1 MPREAFV
8 ELSQRVEQYRAI
20 EEYRRRPLLV
30 YATSTRPNVPA
41 QMAGD
46 AVREFI
52 DQIEAVP
59 LDAKTVDILI
69 HSTGGDALT
78 AWKLMSILRERF
90 DGVSVLVPF
99 MAFSAATLFALGADE
114 IVMHPHSSL
123 GPIDPQI
130 VIPQPGGNPRQFA
143 YEDVGAFLR
152 FLQSDVKVTEQ
163 IHLSPVVEK
172 LFSVVDPV
180 HVGAAKRA
188 SELSSSVGERLL
200 LLHMSSSEEKPKAR
214 QIAEN
219 LNKSFF
225 AHGDAVS
232 RTRAKELQ
240 LKIADDDVD
249 LSRMLWDAFLGLEG
263 YMELRRPFHPLQHYL
278 ADPNGEAA
286 LRPTAP
292 VVVPPNA
299 PPQVAQAIW
308 SGVAN
313 LALQNAAAHSAVE
326 VQYSIVN
333 ALVESTRVAS
343 EFRTNGKLIAYR
355 NANGEVQL
363 SATDTK
369 SGWTPLPVPARAE
382 RAT

>member
-1 MPREAFV
+1 MD
-8 ELSQRVEQYRAI
+8 LIQRRDNYTAI
-20 EEYRRRPLLV
+20 EKYRQRPLIV

-41 QMAGD
+41 AMAGD

-52 DQIEAVP
+52 DQIDAVP
-59 LDAKTVDILI
+59 KDERKVDVLL

-90 DGVSVLVPF
+90 DEVAVLVPF

-114 IVMHPHSSL
+114 IHMHPHASL

-130 VIPQPGGNPRQFA
+130 LIQQPGGPPRQFA

-152 FLQSDVKVTEQ
+152 FLASDVKVTEQ
-163 IHLSPVVEK
+163 LHVSAIIEK

-200 LLHMSSSEEKPKAR
+200 LMHMSEGQDRAKAR

-232 RTRAKELQ
+232 RKRARELE
-240 LKIADDDVD
+240 LNIAEDDAE
-249 LSRMLWDAFLGLEG
+249 LAELLWSAYLGLES
-263 YMELRRPFHPLQHYL
+263 YMEFRKPFHPLQHYL
-278 ADPNGEAA
+278 ADPDGTAA
-286 LRPTAP
+286 LRPSAP
-292 VVVPPNA
+292 VVLPPNT
-299 PPQVAQAIW
+299 PPPVAQGLW
-308 SGVAN
+308 NGVAN
-313 LALQNAAAHSAVE
+313 QALQNLAGRNAVE
-326 VQYSIVN
+326 VGYSLVN
-333 ALVESTRVAS
+333 AVVESVRTAS
-343 EFRTNGKLIAYR
+343 EYRTDGKLIAFR
-355 NANGEVQL
+355 NMNGEVQL
-363 SATDTK
+363 SATDTESCWK
-369 SGWTPLPVPARAE
+369 RVALPERPGQPAQAV
-382 RAT
+382 A

>member
-1 MPREAFV
+1 MVDLIRRRDNY
-8 ELSQRVEQYRAI
+8 RVI
-20 EEYRRRPLLV
+20 EEYRQRPLIV

-41 QMAGD
+41 AMAAD

-52 DQIEAVP
+52 DQIDAVP
-59 LDAKTVDILI
+59 KDGRKVDVLL

-90 DGVSVLVPF
+90 DEVAVLVPF

-114 IVMHPHSSL
+114 IHMHPHASL

-130 VIPQPGGNPRQFA
+130 LIQQPGGPPRQFA

-152 FLQSDVKVTEQ
+152 FLASDVKVTEQ
-163 IHLSPVVEK
+163 LHVSAIIEK

-200 LLHMSSSEEKPKAR
+200 LMHMSEGQDRAKAR

-232 RTRAKELQ
+232 RKRAKELE
-240 LKIADDDVD
+240 LNIGADDAE
-249 LSRMLWDAFLGLEG
+249 LAGLLWSAYLGLES
-263 YMELRRPFHPLQHYL
+263 YMEFRKPFHPLQHYL
-278 ADPNGEAA
+278 ADPDGAAA
-286 LRPTAP
+286 LRPSAP
-292 VVVPPNA
+292 VVLPQNTPP
-299 PPQVAQAIW
+299 PVAQGVW
-308 SGVAN
+308 NGVAN
-313 LALQNAAAHSAVE
+313 QALQNLAGRNAVE
-326 VQYSIVN
+326 VEYSLVN
-333 ALVESTRVAS
+333 AVVESVRTAS
-343 EFRTNGKLIAYR
+343 EFRTNGKLIAFR
-355 NANGEVQL
+355 NMNGEVQL
-363 SATDTK
+363 SATDTESCWK
-369 SGWTPLPVPARAE
+369 QVAGQPAVAV
-382 RAT
+382 A

>member
-1 MPREAFV
+1 MDLTHRRA
-8 ELSQRVEQYRAI
+8 LYRAI
-20 EEYRRRPLLV
+20 EEYRGRPLVV

-46 AVREFI
+46 SVREFI
-52 DQIEAVP
+52 DQIDAVP
-59 LDAKTVDILI
+59 LGERKVDILV

-114 IVMHPHSSL
+114 IVMHPHASL

-152 FLQSDVKVTEQ
+152 FLQTDVKVTEQ
-163 IHLSPVVEK
+163 VHISPVIEK
-172 LFSVVDPV
+172 LFSVVDPI

-200 LLHMSSSEEKPKAR
+200 LMHMSSSEEKPKAR

-219 LNKSFF
+219 LNKTFF

-232 RTRAKELQ
+232 RKRAKELQ
-240 LKIADDDVD
+240 LKIADDNVE
-249 LSRMLWDAFLGLEG
+249 LSKLLWAAFLGLEE
-263 YMELRRPFHPLQHYL
+263 YMELRKPFHPLQQYL
-278 ADPNGEAA
+278 ANSDGEAA
-286 LRPTAP
+286 LRPPAP
-292 VVVPPNA
+292 VIVPPNT
-299 PPQVAQAIW
+299 PPQVAQAVW
-308 SGVAN
+308 NGVAN
-313 LALQNAAAHSAVE
+313 QAVQNSFANAAVE
-326 VQYSIVN
+326 VEFSVVN
-333 ALVESTRVAS
+333 ALVESVRAAS
-343 EFRTNGKLIAYR
+343 EFRTQGKLFAFR
-355 NANGEVQL
+355 NVTGEIQL
-363 SATDTK
+363 SATDTR
-369 SGWTPLPVPARAE
+369 SGWRPVSASVEAEPASS
-382 RAT
+382 